1 MSRSLLAS
9 ASALV
14 LIGTLGIGE
23 AFSFEPGGGKLPGLE
38 EAEVLI
44 QLLIKQK
51 QRLLI
56 RF

>member
-23 AFSFEPGGGKLPGLE
+23 AFSFGVPGGGKLPGLGGGGGGTGGTGGT
-38 EAEVLI
+38 
-44 QLLIKQK
+44 
-51 QRLLI
+51 
-56 RF
+56 